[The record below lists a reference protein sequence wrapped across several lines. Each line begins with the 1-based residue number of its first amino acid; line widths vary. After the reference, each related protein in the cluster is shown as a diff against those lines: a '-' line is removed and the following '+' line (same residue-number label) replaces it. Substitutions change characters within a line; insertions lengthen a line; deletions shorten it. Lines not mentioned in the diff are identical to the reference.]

1 MTSVRLAKTT
11 FLNLIYPITLIFI
24 SISTYLIRK
33 YGPEPF
39 IDYSNT
45 LVNIKDLA
53 IVEKRDQYILF
64 SWLFILITFAIF
76 LLWRNK
82 SFSKKLNSS
91 VIIYLLIFIALF
103 LTLRS
108 ALWSDDLYEKM
119 TGTSLWSGISP
130 IHLVIGG
137 IFGVIL
143 LLGFS
148 DYRPRVTGSINFLLI
163 FISIFYILPNLIQLP
178 KYLDDQ
184 THFNFV
190 ADDLI
195 ANSIGKTILF
205 DYFPVYTNVLGIPL
219 APILNFSPN
228 HPIQLVVY
236 YLILLQAIILLISF
250 LLIKATAPKRLI
262 PLSFLILILP
272 IFAIGDSGTSPS
284 SYFPIFPLRI
294 VIPLIC
300 VYLSLQILFS
310 KHISKYGLFSLGVF
324 LGINIFNN
332 LEFGLTSSL
341 SIFLAAVILLRKTA
355 LIKIFVSVVLAGI
368 ATTFISIYSF
378 FELIDK
384 PLKYEEIFLFIKLTL
399 SGYNAVPMDAFGIH
413 LIIVALFI
421 TGCVISANQLLQ
433 TPLSNSKINKRN
445 YLLFIISLWS
455 IMTLPYFVGR
465 SFPSTILGGFG
476 FHYALIMTL
485 ILPTIFSVFKV
496 TRSQRSYLFVNTIFL
511 FLGLSIILSLL
522 FNINDPRIKI
532 NEVKEFKAESSE
544 FYSLRLQYEFFLEK
558 SNDKTLSDL
567 FKSNSISQILPLSGA
582 LESQIGL
589 PSELVTN
596 HPWHLEVTPLYTTLQ
611 CEYSKE
617 SKYRYVLTNPRTIDS
632 LALNPDCS
640 SVFDFKNV
648 KALTEIET
656 NLLILG
662 KK

>member
-1 MTSVRLAKTT
+1 MMSVRLVKTT

-64 SWLFILITFAIF
+64 SWLFILIAFAIF
-76 LLWRNK
+76 LLWRNR
-82 SFSKKLNSS
+82 SFSKKFNSS

-228 HPIQLVVY
+228 HPVQLVVY

-250 LLIKATAPKRLI
+250 LLIKATAPKRLV

-300 VYLSLQILFS
+300 VYLSLQILFP

-341 SIFLAAVILLRKTA
+341 SIFLAALILLRKST
-355 LIKIFVSVVLAGI
+355 LIKIFVFVVLAGI

-421 TGCVISANQLLQ
+421 TGCVISANQLLR
-433 TPLSNSKINKRN
+433 TPISNSKIIKRN

-455 IMTLPYFVGR
+455 VMILPYFVGR

-511 FLGLSIILSLL
+511 LLGLSIILSLL

-632 LALNPDCS
+632 LALNPACS

>member
-1 MTSVRLAKTT
+1 MMSVRLAKTT
-11 FLNLIYPITLIFI
+11 FLNFIYPITLIFI

-33 YGPEPF
+33 FGPEPF

-64 SWLFILITFAIF
+64 SWLFILIVFAIF
-76 LLWRNK
+76 LLRRNR
-82 SFSKKLNSS
+82 SFSKKFNSS
-91 VIIYLLIFIALF
+91 IIIYLLIFIALF

-108 ALWSDDLYEKM
+108 ALWSEDLYEKM

-148 DYRPRVTGSINFLLI
+148 NYRPRVTGSINFLLI

-228 HPIQLVVY
+228 HPVQLVVY
-236 YLILLQAIILLISF
+236 YLIFLQAIILLISF
-250 LLIKATAPKRLI
+250 LLIKAAAPKRLV
-262 PLSFLILILP
+262 PFSFLILILP

-294 VIPLIC
+294 VVPLIC
-300 VYLSLQILFS
+300 VYVSLQILFS

-341 SIFLAAVILLRKTA
+341 SIFLAALILLRKTA
-355 LIKIFVSVVLAGI
+355 LIKIFVLVVLAGI
-368 ATTFISIYSF
+368 GTTFISIYSF
-378 FELIDK
+378 FELINK

-413 LIIVALFI
+413 LIIVTLFI
-421 TGCVISANQLLQ
+421 SGCVISANQLLRTQ
-433 TPLSNSKINKRN
+433 ISNSKIIKRN

-455 IMTLPYFVGR
+455 VMILPYFVGR

-511 FLGLSIILSLL
+511 FLGLSITLSLL

-558 SNDKTLSDL
+558 SNDKTLFDL
-567 FKSNSISQILPLSGA
+567 FKSTSISQILPLSGA

-632 LALNPDCS
+632 LALNPACS

>member
-1 MTSVRLAKTT
+1 MSVRLAKTT
-11 FLNLIYPITLIFI
+11 FLNFIYPITLIFI

-33 YGPEPF
+33 FGPEPF

-64 SWLFILITFAIF
+64 SWLFILIVFAIF
-76 LLWRNK
+76 LLRRNR
-82 SFSKKLNSS
+82 SFSKKFNSS
-91 VIIYLLIFIALF
+91 IIIYLLIFIALF

-108 ALWSDDLYEKM
+108 ALWSEDLYEKM

-148 DYRPRVTGSINFLLI
+148 NYRPRVTGSINFLLI

-228 HPIQLVVY
+228 HPVQLVVY
-236 YLILLQAIILLISF
+236 YLIFLQAIILLISF
-250 LLIKATAPKRLI
+250 LLIKAAAPKRLV
-262 PLSFLILILP
+262 PFSFLILILP

-294 VIPLIC
+294 VVPLIC
-300 VYLSLQILFS
+300 VYVSLQILFS

-341 SIFLAAVILLRKTA
+341 SIFLAALILLRKTA
-355 LIKIFVSVVLAGI
+355 LIKIFVLVVLAGI
-368 ATTFISIYSF
+368 GTTFISIYSF
-378 FELIDK
+378 FELINK

-413 LIIVALFI
+413 LIIVTLFI
-421 TGCVISANQLLQ
+421 SGCVISANQLLRTQ
-433 TPLSNSKINKRN
+433 ISNSKIIKRN

-455 IMTLPYFVGR
+455 VMILPYFVGR

-511 FLGLSIILSLL
+511 FLGLSITLSLL

-558 SNDKTLSDL
+558 SNDKTLFDL
-567 FKSNSISQILPLSGA
+567 FKSTSISQILPLSGA

-632 LALNPDCS
+632 LALNPACS